1 MEGLQCNFADGK
13 DMDDVMRV
21 IDEWN
26 AYGDKLILELL
37 TVHGFLLLF
46 TELILIMILISCS

>member
-26 AYGDKLILELL
+26 AYGDKNFGVLQ
-37 TVHGFLLLF
+37 VHGFLLLF